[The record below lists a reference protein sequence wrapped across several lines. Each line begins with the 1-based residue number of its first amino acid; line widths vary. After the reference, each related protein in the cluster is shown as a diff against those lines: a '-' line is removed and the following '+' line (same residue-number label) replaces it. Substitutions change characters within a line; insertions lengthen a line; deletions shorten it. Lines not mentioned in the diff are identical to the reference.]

1 MVLTRRQKEILD
13 FVRSFLD
20 KNGYS
25 PSLAEIAEHFR
36 LSSVATVYK
45 HILNLQTKGYL
56 VRKWNVSRSIELTSS
71 GKPTRKAV
79 ALPLM
84 GRVAAGSP
92 IESVPDPEEMAVPEE
107 LVSGKKCYALQV
119 TGDSMID
126 EQIRD
131 GDYVIVDSR
140 REARG
145 GEMVIALVDGE
156 ATLKRFFKEKGKIR
170 LQPSNPEM
178 EPIYVK
184 REDLKI
190 QGIVIGVIRKY

>member
-25 PSLAEIAEHFR
+25 PSLAEIAEHFH

-79 ALPLM
+79 PLPLM